1 METESYLRFVLALA
15 FVLGLIGL
23 LAMLAKRFNLGFP
36 TPMKTGRDRRLA
48 VVEVAPID
56 SRRRLVLLRRDGVE
70 HLVLLGP
77 GQDVVIE
84 SGIVPP
90 PPPATPPET
99 TKEVG
104 S

>member
-48 VVEVAPID
+48 VIEVAPID
-56 SRRRLVLLRRDGVE
+56 SRRRLVLLRRDGV
-70 HLVLLGP
+70 
-77 GQDVVIE
+77 
-84 SGIVPP
+84 
-90 PPPATPPET
+90 
-99 TKEVG
+99 
-104 S
+104 

>member
-70 HLVLLGP
+70 HLILLGP

-84 SGIVPP
+84 SGIVPS
-90 PPPATPPET
+90 PATIPGT
-99 TKEVG
+99 TKETPP
-104 S
+104 

>member
-90 PPPATPPET
+90 PATIPGPTKETPP
-99 TKEVG
+99 
-104 S
+104 

>member
-48 VVEVAPID
+48 VIEVAPID

-90 PPPATPPET
+90 PATIPGT
-99 TKEVG
+99 TKE
-104 S
+104 SPP

>member
-48 VVEVAPID
+48 VIDVAPID

-90 PPPATPPET
+90 PATIPGT
-99 TKEVG
+99 TKE
-104 S
+104 SPP

>member
-90 PPPATPPET
+90 PATTPGT
-99 TKEVG
+99 TKE
-104 S
+104 SPP

>member
-1 METESYLRFVLALA
+1 VETESYLRFVLALA

-90 PPPATPPET
+90 PATIPGT
-99 TKEVG
+99 TKETPP
-104 S
+104 

>member
-36 TPMKTGRDRRLA
+36 TPMRTGRDRRLA

-90 PPPATPPET
+90 PAAMPEP
-99 TKEVG
+99 TKETG
-104 S
+104 P

>member
-36 TPMKTGRDRRLA
+36 TPMRTGRDRRLA

-77 GQDVVIE
+77 GQDMVIE
-84 SGIVPP
+84 TGIVPP
-90 PPPATPPET
+90 PATIAGT
-99 TKEVG
+99 TKETPP
-104 S
+104 

>member
-90 PPPATPPET
+90 PATIPGT
-99 TKEVG
+99 TKETPP
-104 S
+104 

>member
-90 PPPATPPET
+90 SATIPGTIKESPP
-99 TKEVG
+99 
-104 S
+104 

>member
-90 PPPATPPET
+90 PATIPGT
-99 TKEVG
+99 TKE
-104 S
+104 SPP

>member
-1 METESYLRFVLALA
+1 MEIESYLRFVLALA

-90 PPPATPPET
+90 PATIPGT
-99 TKEVG
+99 TKE
-104 S
+104 SPP